1 LSLGTFK
8 VITKGMVPL
17 HSLVMYKTKPAIVL
31 SYDADKILIR
41 GIEGEE
47 RRIRLKDLVLLAD
60 GPISAFPVN
69 KPSPEAA
76 EALALLQ
83 EEHPEGLA
91 LINWREF
98 TDLAWGDA
106 QAEHIVAAWRALL
119 GNPAVEILDEGICI
133 RSREEYQKLLE
144 KEKKKKEIAES
155 KNTFIDAFR
164 RAREKHDSALI
175 DKSPLFQPFFDELAR
190 CARGLS
196 EESALAREL
205 GIKSTPQAVHEAL
218 LATGY
223 WNIAF
228 NPWPERNGCILS
240 FPPAPETLDE
250 RDELALDRLD
260 LRHLS
265 SYAIDNAWS
274 NDPDD
279 AISFDGER
287 IWIHVA
293 DPASILSPTSKLDAE
308 AMARGSTLY
317 LPERTIPMLHTSFVQ
332 ALGLGLAPESKA
344 LSFGIR
350 LKEDGRIADTLI
362 VPSMVKVERLT
373 YEQADAMLAG
383 NPILQQLRALAD
395 IRAALRRSRGAVD
408 IDFPEVSIKVQGE
421 EPTFLPVPQTLS
433 ARIVQ
438 ECMILA
444 GEAAARWAYE
454 RKVPFPF
461 ASQDPP
467 TSMNLSSGEPG
478 PSRSLAENF
487 GRRRVMK
494 AAIISTTC
502 AAHAGL
508 GLSFY
513 TQVTSP
519 LRRYQDLLAHY
530 QIHAILAKERRS
542 KHFGAAADAPIPL
555 DSETMDARLYF
566 LSQQAAKN
574 RQAERDSRAHWTLV
588 YLSRHRDWR
597 GRGFVLDASAE
608 NGQIFI
614 PEFGYEVQ
622 MRLPRGTRPD
632 ETIMLAVRRV
642 SIPELSASFDI
653 VPNND

>member
-1 LSLGTFK
+1 
-8 VITKGMVPL
+8 MVPL

-31 SYDADKILIR
+31 SCDAERILIR
-41 GIEGEE
+41 GIGGEE
-47 RRIRLKDLVLLAD
+47 RRVRLKDLILLGA
-60 GPISAFPVN
+60 GPISAFSEGQ
-69 KPSPEAA
+69 PSNEAM

-91 LINWREF
+91 LISWREF
-98 TDLAWGDA
+98 ADLAWGDA
-106 QAEHIVAAWRALL
+106 QAEHIVAAWRSLL
-119 GNPAVEILDEGICI
+119 GNPAVEILDEGIRI
-133 RSREEYQKLLE
+133 RSRDEHQKLLE
-144 KEKKKKEIAES
+144 REEKKKKVAES
-155 KNTFIDAFR
+155 KTAFIDAFR
-164 RAREKHDSALI
+164 RAWKKRDPALI
-175 DKSPLFQPFFDELAR
+175 DKNPLFQPFFEELAR

-196 EESALAREL
+196 EESLLAREL
-205 GIKSTPQAVHEAL
+205 GIKTTPQAIHEAL

-223 WNIAF
+223 WNTTF

-240 FPPAPETLDE
+240 SPPAPESFDE
-250 RDELALDRLD
+250 RPELELERLD
-260 LRHLS
+260 LRGLS

-287 IWIHVA
+287 VWIHVA
-293 DPASILSPTSKLDAE
+293 DPASILLPTSKIDDE

-317 LPERTIPMLHTSFVQ
+317 LPERTIPMLHSSLVQ

-362 VPSMVKVERLT
+362 VPSVVKVERLT
-373 YEQADAMLAG
+373 YEQADAMLER
-383 NPILQQLRALAD
+383 NPVLQKLQALAE
-395 IRAALRRSRGAVD
+395 IRAGLRRSQGSVD
-408 IDFPEVSIKVQGE
+408 IDFPEVAIKVKGE
-421 EPTFLPVPQTLS
+421 DPVFLPVPQTRS
-433 ARIVQ
+433 ARMVQ
-438 ECMILA
+438 EFMILA

-454 RKVPFPF
+454 QKLPFPF

-467 TSMNLSSGEPG
+467 VSASLAGCGQG
-478 PSRSLAENF
+478 PSQSLAENY

-494 AAIISTTC
+494 AAIISTSC

-513 TQVTSP
+513 SQVTSP

-530 QIHAILAKERRS
+530 QIHAMLAKERGARHSRS
-542 KHFGAAADAPIPL
+542 ATDAAVPL
-555 DSETMDARLYF
+555 DSETLNARLYCS
-566 LSQQAAKN
+566 SQQAAKN

-588 YLSRHRDWR
+588 HLSRHKDWR
-597 GRGFVLDASAE
+597 GPGLVLDASSE

-614 PEFGYEVQ
+614 PEFGHEVQ
-622 MRLPRGTRPD
+622 MRLPRGTKPD
-632 ETIMLAVRRV
+632 ETVMLALRRA

-653 VPNND
+653 VPKND

>member
-1 LSLGTFK
+1 
-8 VITKGMVPL
+8 
-17 HSLVMYKTKPAIVL
+17 
-31 SYDADKILIR
+31 
-41 GIEGEE
+41 
-47 RRIRLKDLVLLAD
+47 
-60 GPISAFPVN
+60 
-69 KPSPEAA
+69 
-76 EALALLQ
+76 
-83 EEHPEGLA
+83 
-91 LINWREF
+91 
-98 TDLAWGDA
+98 
-106 QAEHIVAAWRALL
+106 
-119 GNPAVEILDEGICI
+119 
-133 RSREEYQKLLE
+133 
-144 KEKKKKEIAES
+144 
-155 KNTFIDAFR
+155 
-164 RAREKHDSALI
+164 
-175 DKSPLFQPFFDELAR
+175 
-190 CARGLS
+190 
-196 EESALAREL
+196 
-205 GIKSTPQAVHEAL
+205 
-218 LATGY
+218 
-223 WNIAF
+223 
-228 NPWPERNGCILS
+228 
-240 FPPAPETLDE
+240 LDE
-250 RDELALDRLD
+250 RDELALERLD

-555 DSETMDARLYF
+555 DSETMDARALRLQPTSGEKSPGRERFPRTLDTGVPQPAQRLERPRPRARCFCRKWPGLY
-566 LSQQAAKN
+566 S
-574 RQAERDSRAHWTLV
+574 
-588 YLSRHRDWR
+588 
-597 GRGFVLDASAE
+597 G
-608 NGQIFI
+608 I
-614 PEFGYEVQ
+614 
-622 MRLPRGTRPD
+622 RLRGTPAPSSRNK
-632 ETIMLAVRRV
+632 ARRDGHARAAPRLN
-642 SIPELSASFDI
+642 S
-653 VPNND
+653 